1 MTAETTMKEY
11 HGVIGNTSDTWLYS
25 STTGFDLTRR
35 THSPSSPVK
44 PCVTVQT
51 TTSPVTIDPSKSALV
66 IIDMQNYFLSPAFGR
81 TRGAGHDSLDQL
93 VNHAIPAARAAGI
106 RIIWLNWGLTEQEID
121 DLPPAVSRAFGFEVW
136 SADAKGTN
144 SVPVQVRGAGAAVNK
159 HGEMSKMRC
168 YKGLGSPCGTVEDPV
183 SGKEIDAGRLLTRG
197 AWNSDLYP
205 PLDEIYREG
214 SRLTVRPDV
223 WIHKNRMSG
232 MWGTKTEC
240 EEFLER
246 EGIKTLMFSGVNTDQ
261 CVGGTYM
268 DSFSKGYDCILLSD
282 GAATTSPS
290 FAQQCIEFNAANTW
304 GFSTTCKALAEGV
317 AAMGTS

>member
-1 MTAETTMKEY
+1 MAAKPTMKDY
-11 HGVIGNTSDTWLYS
+11 HGVIGNTTDTWLYS
-25 STTGFDLTRR
+25 STTGFDLTRP
-35 THSPSSPVK
+35 TQPQSSPMK
-44 PCVTVQT
+44 PCVTIQT
-51 TTSPVTIDPSKSALV
+51 TTNPVTIEPSKSALV
-66 IIDMQNYFLSPAFGR
+66 IIDMQNYFLSSAFGR
-81 TRGAGHDSLDQL
+81 SRGAGHESLDQL

-106 RIIWLNWGLTEQEID
+106 RIIWLNWGLTDQEIG

-136 SADAKGTN
+136 SENGRETN
-144 SVPVQVRGAGAAVNK
+144 NVPTETKGAGVAVNK
-159 HGEMSKMRC
+159 HGEMNMGRC
-168 YKGLGSPCGTVEDPV
+168 FKGIGSPCGMVENPAT
-183 SGKEIDAGRLLTRG
+183 GREIDAGRLLTRG

-214 SRLTVRPDV
+214 SQVAERSDV

-232 MWGTKTEC
+232 MWGAKTEC
-240 EEFLER
+240 ETFLER
-246 EGIKTLMFSGVNTDQ
+246 EGIKTLLFSGVNTDQ

-304 GFSTTCKALAEGV
+304 GFSTTCKAFAEGV
-317 AAMGTS
+317 AAMETL